1 MMHVS
6 RRLCFAAL
14 GLLAGSS
21 VVFPQKSDSGSGN
34 DDHSCDKA
42 AKILARGKPQQK
54 ENWAYATIA
63 GCRGGAA
70 SLATAWQDPPTDSI
84 ALWHL
89 LAGSW
94 RVRDRRIVSAVA
106 ATVTNGSLPHAV
118 RFAAVNILLSQYDRT
133 SRVISDWD
141 PEKGA
146 VGRASDLYMKDGEQP
161 VGVVDRQLIASTILQ
176 LSHTDADPW
185 MQSLAKIVAVDMGWR
200 PYRLRR
206 RPPA

>member
-1 MMHVS
+1 MRAP
-6 RRLCFAAL
+6 RRLCVAAL
-14 GLLAGSS
+14 GFLACST
-21 VVFPQKSDSGSGN
+21 VAFPQKSDSGSGN
-34 DDHSCDKA
+34 DDHSCAKA

-63 GCRGGAA
+63 GCTDGAA
-70 SLATAWQDPPTDSI
+70 SLARAWEDPPTDSL

-106 ATVTNGSLPHAV
+106 VTVTNGSRPHAV
-118 RFAAVNILLSQYDRT
+118 RFAAVNILLAQYDRT

-146 VGRASDLYMKDGEQP
+146 VGRASDVYMTDGEQP
-161 VGVVDRQLIASTILQ
+161 VVAADRQLIASTILHM
-176 LSHTDADPW
+176 SNTDADPW

-200 PYRLRR
+200 PYRLPT
-206 RPPA
+206 RPPG